1 MRDLWRRLQVRDDDQ
16 DTLVLLNQ
24 ASRKREVQPDL
35 ARKVVGGRLAQTT
48 IPADFAAFEA
58 AVNTGSPARMED
70 QKLRG
75 AFEALATEI
84 EALPAD
90 GRPGRAPTASRA
102 ACCPGSPA
110 SAARRASSSP
120 ASCRCCWS

>member
-1 MRDLWRRLQVRDDDQ
+1 MREDDQ

-35 ARKVVGGRLAQTT
+35 ARKVVGGRLAETT

-58 AVNTGSPARMED
+58 SVNTGSPARLED

-75 AFEALATEI
+75 AFEAL
-84 EALPAD
+84 
-90 GRPGRAPTASRA
+90 
-102 ACCPGSPA
+102 
-110 SAARRASSSP
+110 
-120 ASCRCCWS
+120 